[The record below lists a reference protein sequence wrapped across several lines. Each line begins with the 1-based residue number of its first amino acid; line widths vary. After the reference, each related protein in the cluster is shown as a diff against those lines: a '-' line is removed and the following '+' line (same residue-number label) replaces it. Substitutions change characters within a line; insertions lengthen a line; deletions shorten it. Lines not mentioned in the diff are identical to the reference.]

1 MKPLIFRSKF
11 KVILTLAAVSLLL
24 AGCFRHY
31 PVHGQVLG
39 QSIGKGHAYAGGRHH
54 GGKHGGH
61 GSYGFRGKH

>member
-11 KVILTLAAVSLLL
+11 KVILTLAAVSLLM

-39 QSIGKGHAYAGGRHH
+39 HAVGKGHAYAGGH
-54 GGKHGGH
+54 KHGGH
-61 GSYGFRGKH
+61 GSYGYRGKN